1 MPKETRRGHKNQRR
15 RPATWFETLIAA
27 GQQQLALYF
36 RRQKMGAI
44 RGHFLLSAIAG
55 LGFYT
60 ATLQLNIAAVEALSC
75 CERRRFLETTAAL
88 SAVTT
93 TRLGSPVNAADSA
106 SLIADRFDTDVIT
119 SPSITAGTM
128 NTGHENLY
136 FPEWLE
142 GEWDAT
148 QTLVSTK
155 APLGLKYIG
164 GPSGDT
170 DIARKTMEEQAKRT
184 GEAVRLKLKFANT
197 KWGVVEDRAFNLR
210 SRLDAFA
217 GKQVVASVNY
227 ADVRESNRESVLKAG
242 GAESDPLTTTLVY
255 FKGPAAQ
262 KQFIISYGSN
272 ELDKDEWA
280 GYELQR
286 SIFALTN
293 NSIAPPVTTDTEA
306 IYKFKRLTS
315 DTVEGKLRLAAY
327 LNPQNDKLF
336 FETKN
341 RAVSLTDYTLT
352 LRRSS

>member
-1 MPKETRRGHKNQRR
+1 
-15 RPATWFETLIAA
+15 
-27 GQQQLALYF
+27 
-36 RRQKMGAI
+36 MGGI
-44 RGHFLLSAIAG
+44 HRRGHFLLSAIAS
-55 LGFYT
+55 LGFLS
-60 ATLQLNIAAVEALSC
+60 ATLQLNIVKINALSC
-75 CERRRFLETTAAL
+75 FERRRFLETTAAL
-88 SAVTT
+88 SSISTSLV
-93 TRLGSPVNAADSA
+93 SPANAADSA
-106 SLIADRFDTDVIT
+106 SLIADRLDSDIIT
-119 SPSITAGTM
+119 TPSITAGSK
-128 NTGHENLY
+128 NSGHENLY
-136 FPEWLE
+136 FPDWLE
-142 GEWDAT
+142 GDWDAT
-148 QTLVSTK
+148 QTLMSTK

-170 DIARKTMEEQAKRT
+170 EIARKTMDEQAKRI
-184 GEAVRLKLKFANT
+184 GEAVRLKLRFVST

-272 ELDKDEWA
+272 VLEEDEWA

-315 DTVEGKLRLAAY
+315 DTVEGQLRLAAY

-336 FETKN
+336 FETKS

>member
-1 MPKETRRGHKNQRR
+1 MGGIGIHRRGQ
-15 RPATWFETLIAA
+15 
-27 GQQQLALYF
+27 
-36 RRQKMGAI
+36 
-44 RGHFLLSAIAG
+44 FLLSAIAS
-55 LGFYT
+55 LGFLSANT
-60 ATLQLNIAAVEALSC
+60 VSVTALSC
-75 CERRRFLETTAAL
+75 FERRRFLETTAAL
-88 SAVTT
+88 SSISSCLV
-93 TRLGSPVNAADSA
+93 SPANAADSA
-106 SLIADRFDTDVIT
+106 SHIADRLDTDELT
-119 SPSITAGTM
+119 SPSITAGSK
-128 NTGHENLY
+128 NSGHENLY
-136 FPEWLE
+136 FPDWLE
-142 GEWDAT
+142 GEWDTT

-164 GPSGDT
+164 GPSGDV
-170 DIARKTMEEQAKRT
+170 DIARKTMDEQAKRI
-184 GEAVRLKLKFANT
+184 GEAVGLKLKFANT

-217 GKQVVASVNY
+217 GKQVVASVDY

-272 ELDKDEWA
+272 ALGEDEWA

-336 FETKN
+336 FETKS

-352 LRRSS
+352 LRRSR

>member
-1 MPKETRRGHKNQRR
+1 
-15 RPATWFETLIAA
+15 
-27 GQQQLALYF
+27 
-36 RRQKMGAI
+36 MGGI
-44 RGHFLLSAIAG
+44 HRRGHFLLSAIAS
-55 LGFYT
+55 LGFLS
-60 ATLQLNIAAVEALSC
+60 ATLQLNIVKINALSC
-75 CERRRFLETTAAL
+75 FERRRFLETTAAL
-88 SAVTT
+88 SSISTSLV
-93 TRLGSPVNAADSA
+93 SPANAADSA
-106 SLIADRFDTDVIT
+106 SLIADRLDSDIIT
-119 SPSITAGTM
+119 TPSITAGSK
-128 NTGHENLY
+128 NSGHENLY
-136 FPEWLE
+136 FPDWLE
-142 GEWDAT
+142 GDWDAT
-148 QTLVSTK
+148 QTLMSTK

-170 DIARKTMEEQAKRT
+170 EIARKTMDEQAKRI
-184 GEAVRLKLKFANT
+184 GEAVRLKLRFVST

-272 ELDKDEWA
+272 ALEEDEWA

-315 DTVEGKLRLAAY
+315 DTVEGQLRLAAY

-336 FETKN
+336 FETKS

>member
-1 MPKETRRGHKNQRR
+1 
-15 RPATWFETLIAA
+15 
-27 GQQQLALYF
+27 
-36 RRQKMGAI
+36 MGGI
-44 RGHFLLSAIAG
+44 HRRGHFLLSAIAS
-55 LGFYT
+55 LGFLS
-60 ATLQLNIAAVEALSC
+60 ATLQLNIVKINALSC
-75 CERRRFLETTAAL
+75 FERRRFLETTAAL
-88 SAVTT
+88 SSISTSLV
-93 TRLGSPVNAADSA
+93 SPANAADSA
-106 SLIADRFDTDVIT
+106 SLIADRLDSDIIT
-119 SPSITAGTM
+119 TPSITAGSK
-128 NTGHENLY
+128 NSGHENLY
-136 FPEWLE
+136 FPDWLE
-142 GEWDAT
+142 GDWDAT
-148 QTLVSTK
+148 QTLMSTK

-170 DIARKTMEEQAKRT
+170 EIARKTMDEQAKRI
-184 GEAVRLKLKFANT
+184 GEAVRLKLRFVST

-210 SRLDAFA
+210 SRIDAFA

-272 ELDKDEWA
+272 VLEEDEWA

-315 DTVEGKLRLAAY
+315 DTVEGQLRLAAY

-336 FETKN
+336 FETKS
-341 RAVSLTDYTLT
+341 RAVSVTDYTLT

>member
-1 MPKETRRGHKNQRR
+1 
-15 RPATWFETLIAA
+15 
-27 GQQQLALYF
+27 
-36 RRQKMGAI
+36 MGGI
-44 RGHFLLSAIAG
+44 HRRGHFLLSAIAS
-55 LGFYT
+55 LGFLS
-60 ATLQLNIAAVEALSC
+60 ATLQLNIVKINALSC
-75 CERRRFLETTAAL
+75 FERRRFLETTAAL
-88 SAVTT
+88 SSISTSLV
-93 TRLGSPVNAADSA
+93 SPANAADSA
-106 SLIADRFDTDVIT
+106 SLIADRLDSDIIT
-119 SPSITAGTM
+119 TPSITAGSK
-128 NTGHENLY
+128 NSGHENLY
-136 FPEWLE
+136 FPDWLE
-142 GEWDAT
+142 GDWDAT
-148 QTLVSTK
+148 QTLMSTK

-170 DIARKTMEEQAKRT
+170 EIARKTMDEQAKRI
-184 GEAVRLKLKFANT
+184 GEAVRLKLRFVST

-272 ELDKDEWA
+272 ALEEDEWA

-315 DTVEGKLRLAAY
+315 DTVEGQLRLAAY

-336 FETKN
+336 FETKS
-341 RAVSLTDYTLT
+341 RAVSVTDYTLT

>member
-1 MPKETRRGHKNQRR
+1 MHPQN
-15 RPATWFETLIAA
+15 
-27 GQQQLALYF
+27 
-36 RRQKMGAI
+36 KMGGI
-44 RGHFLLSAIAG
+44 HRRGHFLLSAIAS
-55 LGFYT
+55 LGFLS
-60 ATLQLNIAAVEALSC
+60 ATLQLNIVKINALSC
-75 CERRRFLETTAAL
+75 FERRRFLETTAAL
-88 SAVTT
+88 SSISTSLV
-93 TRLGSPVNAADSA
+93 SPANAADSA
-106 SLIADRFDTDVIT
+106 SLIADRLDTDIIT
-119 SPSITAGTM
+119 TPSITAGSK
-128 NTGHENLY
+128 NSGHENLY
-136 FPEWLE
+136 FPDWLE
-142 GEWDAT
+142 GDWDAT
-148 QTLVSTK
+148 QTLMSTK

-170 DIARKTMEEQAKRT
+170 EIARKTMDEQAKRI
-184 GEAVRLKLKFANT
+184 GEAVRLKLRFVST

-272 ELDKDEWA
+272 VLEEDEWA

-315 DTVEGKLRLAAY
+315 DTVEGQLRLAAY

-336 FETKN
+336 FETKS
-341 RAVSLTDYTLT
+341 RAVSVTDYTLT

>member
-1 MPKETRRGHKNQRR
+1 MHPQN
-15 RPATWFETLIAA
+15 
-27 GQQQLALYF
+27 
-36 RRQKMGAI
+36 KMGGI
-44 RGHFLLSAIAG
+44 HRRGHFLLSAIAS
-55 LGFYT
+55 LGFLS
-60 ATLQLNIAAVEALSC
+60 ATLQLNIVKINALSC
-75 CERRRFLETTAAL
+75 FERRRFLETTAAL
-88 SAVTT
+88 SSISTSLV
-93 TRLGSPVNAADSA
+93 SPANAADSA
-106 SLIADRFDTDVIT
+106 SLIADRLDTDIIT
-119 SPSITAGTM
+119 TPSITAGSK
-128 NTGHENLY
+128 NSGHENLY
-136 FPEWLE
+136 FPDWLE
-142 GEWDAT
+142 GDWDAT
-148 QTLVSTK
+148 QTLMSTK

-170 DIARKTMEEQAKRT
+170 EIARKTMDEQAKRI
-184 GEAVRLKLKFANT
+184 GEAVRLKLRFVST

-272 ELDKDEWA
+272 VLEEDEWA

-315 DTVEGKLRLAAY
+315 DTVEGQLRLAAY

-336 FETKN
+336 FETKS

>member
-1 MPKETRRGHKNQRR
+1 
-15 RPATWFETLIAA
+15 
-27 GQQQLALYF
+27 
-36 RRQKMGAI
+36 MGGI
-44 RGHFLLSAIAG
+44 HRRGHFLLSAIAS
-55 LGFYT
+55 LGFLS
-60 ATLQLNIAAVEALSC
+60 ATLQLNIVKINALSC
-75 CERRRFLETTAAL
+75 FERRRFLETTAAL
-88 SAVTT
+88 SSISTSLV
-93 TRLGSPVNAADSA
+93 SPANAADSA
-106 SLIADRFDTDVIT
+106 SLIADRLDSDIIT
-119 SPSITAGTM
+119 TPSITAGSK
-128 NTGHENLY
+128 NSGHENLY
-136 FPEWLE
+136 FPDWLE
-142 GEWDAT
+142 GDWDAT
-148 QTLVSTK
+148 QTLMSTK

-170 DIARKTMEEQAKRT
+170 EIARKTMDEQAKRI
-184 GEAVRLKLKFANT
+184 GEAVRLKLRFVST

-210 SRLDAFA
+210 SRIDAFA

-272 ELDKDEWA
+272 ALEEDEWA

-315 DTVEGKLRLAAY
+315 DTVEGQLRLAAY

-336 FETKN
+336 FETKS

>member
-1 MPKETRRGHKNQRR
+1 
-15 RPATWFETLIAA
+15 
-27 GQQQLALYF
+27 
-36 RRQKMGAI
+36 MGGI
-44 RGHFLLSAIAG
+44 HRRGHFLLSAIAS
-55 LGFYT
+55 LGFLS
-60 ATLQLNIAAVEALSC
+60 ATLQLNIVKINALSC
-75 CERRRFLETTAAL
+75 FERRRFLETTAAL
-88 SAVTT
+88 SSISTSLV
-93 TRLGSPVNAADSA
+93 SPANAADSA
-106 SLIADRFDTDVIT
+106 SLIADRLDTDIIT
-119 SPSITAGTM
+119 TPSITAGSK
-128 NTGHENLY
+128 NSGHENLY
-136 FPEWLE
+136 FPDWLE
-142 GEWDAT
+142 GDWDAT
-148 QTLVSTK
+148 QTLMSTK

-170 DIARKTMEEQAKRT
+170 EIARKTMDEQAKRI
-184 GEAVRLKLKFANT
+184 GEAVRLKLRFVST

-210 SRLDAFA
+210 SRIDAFA

-272 ELDKDEWA
+272 ALEEDEWA

-315 DTVEGKLRLAAY
+315 DTVEGQLRLAAY

-336 FETKN
+336 FETKS
-341 RAVSLTDYTLT
+341 RAVSVTDYTLT